1 MFPVPLLKAVKL
13 SKTFKVGFSKNRELF
28 KDLDFTASPG
38 EFICLTGKSGEGKTT
53 LLKIL
58 AGILPPSQGKVFFQN
73 KALGWFKNFY
83 RKNSSFIFQDYKLI
97 PHLTIF
103 ENVSLPL
110 RIRNNQDWDKR
121 TREVLDFCQ
130 ISHLKQRYPYQ
141 VSGGE
146 SQRASIARALSIQ
159 PKIIF
164 ADEPTGNLDSE
175 TEQDILK
182 VFKHIHK
189 TLSITFI
196 VVTHEPNIIA
206 ISDRHYRLSGGTL
219 VEMD

>member
-1 MFPVPLLKAVKL
+1 MSQEPLLKAVNL
-13 SKTFKVGFSKNRELF
+13 SKTFNVSFKKNRQLF
-28 KDLDFTASPG
+28 EGLNFSASQG

-58 AGILPPSQGKVFFQN
+58 AGILPPSQGQVFFQG

-97 PHLTIF
+97 PHLNIF

-110 RIRNNQDWDKR
+110 RIRNCMDWSKR
-121 TREVLDFCQ
+121 TRDALEFCQ
-130 ISHLKQRYPYQ
+130 ISHLTKRYPYQ

-175 TEQDILK
+175 TEGDILK

-189 TLSITFI
+189 TFNITFI

-206 ISDRHYRLSGGTL
+206 ISDR
-219 VEMD
+219 